1 MSKNIPHPQPHWLAI
16 LALALALDAL
26 GSGRALGQFRTDGP
40 DFFRQPPILPRSLF
54 LLDPSDQSPLSPLL
68 KQDPSRVRLPG
79 MQPGFLWG
87 PPGLDSD
94 DELAAD
100 PMQSS
105 VTTPNN
111 VNIPLQVNLGAD
123 NPYFDLRRPGDPGG
137 VGYYRLHTQYQL
149 YEDQRTGCSIA
160 MQAVTPAGLDNDGVA
175 NGRTTISP
183 AFGLFH
189 TLDDGTVIQGFVGKH
204 VHAGTGWTENFGSH
218 IRYGA
223 AVQRP
228 LTDLAGDSVQGCYL
242 FLEAL
247 GRYRYQVSEN
257 DWAGRPL
264 TWEVLPGVHW
274 RLSDSMW
281 LSGAYVLPIKTLHS
295 DSGLWQITCSWQF

>member
-1 MSKNIPHPQPHWLAI
+1 MSNSSYRQARWLAI
-16 LALALALDAL
+16 LVLALGFAAVDT
-26 GSGRALGQFRTDGP
+26 RPVLGQFITDGN
-40 DFFRQPPILPRSLF
+40 DFFRQPPVLPRSLF
-54 LLDPSDQSPLSPLL
+54 VLDANDQQSLSPSLRSDQ
-68 KQDPSRVRLPG
+68 SRVRLPG

-94 DELAAD
+94 DDPAVD
-100 PMQSS
+100 PMQSG
-105 VTTPNN
+105 VNN
-111 VNIPLQVNLGAD
+111 LNIPLQVNLGAD
-123 NPYFDLRRPGDPGG
+123 NPYFDLRRRGDPGG

-149 YEDQRTGCSIA
+149 YDSQRTGCCLA
-160 MQAVTPAGLDNDGVA
+160 MQAVTPAGLDADGVA

-218 IRYGA
+218 IHYGA

-228 LTDLAGDSVQGCYL
+228 LTDLAGDSAQGCYL

-247 GRYRYQVSEN
+247 GRYRYQFSEN

-264 TWEVLPGVHW
+264 SWEVLPGVHW

-281 LSGAYVLPIKTLHS
+281 LSGAYVVPIKTPRS